1 MNNHYNHVYAD
12 VIVKKDGEFLEEIKT
27 VQENETK
34 PQWSHSL
41 NGYYVGSVGKWQV
54 DVNADYYFGRAE
66 TLQTI
71 TNNGEEAAE
80 STSKVRNYLYAV
92 KAVASTPIGKGHFSI
107 GTEETFTNRH
117 DLFLQSGF
125 SADANNH
132 VKQSLWSVFA
142 DYSLPLGKWSFSA
155 GFRYEHQKTD
165 YYENNI
171 FQKEQSPTYNDF
183 IPTLSANY
191 RNGDWNLTLS
201 YKNYKENPAYS
212 ILTNAI
218 NYRSKYEY
226 MTGDPLL
233 PKRTSNRLTLDA
245 SWKWIYISTWCEHVK
260 NSITTV
266 TQAYNDET
274 HPGVTIIDRQAIPDS
289 YSYGTMLTLAPRFGI
304 WQPQLTTGVFF
315 WDSDLEA
322 IGINYDWNDPYWHVI
337 LDNTFTL
344 PKGWFINLQAT
355 YVPKYKQGSADKKAM
370 GVVDFRLTKSFLKDD
385 ALSVTLT
392 ANDIF
397 HTQHNA
403 MTAYSIGTSTT
414 FTEYYDHQRVG
425 VTLSYKFNATKS
437 KYKGTGAGQS
447 EKSRL

>member
-1 MNNHYNHVYAD
+1 M
-12 VIVKKDGEFLEEIKT
+12 
-27 VQENETK
+27 
-34 PQWSHSL
+34 
-41 NGYYVGSVGKWQV
+41 
-54 DVNADYYFGRAE
+54 
-66 TLQTI
+66 
-71 TNNGEEAAE
+71 
-80 STSKVRNYLYAV
+80 
-92 KAVASTPIGKGHFSI
+92 
-107 GTEETFTNRH
+107 
-117 DLFLQSGF
+117 
-125 SADANNH
+125 
-132 VKQSLWSVFA
+132 
-142 DYSLPLGKWSFSA
+142 PLGKWSFSA
-155 GFRYEHQKTD
+155 GFRYEYQKTD

-171 FQKEQSPTYNDF
+171 YKEEQSPTYNDF

-191 RNGDWNLTLS
+191 RNGNWNLTLS

-233 PKRTSNRLTLDA
+233 PKRTSNRLALDA